1 VQTIEL
7 QTSNTEFR
15 GVATMTATLRAVEC
29 GSDVVVQHEDPPA
42 ALSPADNEA
51 GTRMAP
57 ADLANLVEA
66 G

>member
-1 VQTIEL
+1 
-7 QTSNTEFR
+7 
-15 GVATMTATLRAVEC
+15 MTATPRDAE
-29 GSDVVVQHEDPPA
+29 GGTDVVQHECLAA

-51 GTRMAP
+51 GTRMAL

>member
-1 VQTIEL
+1 
-7 QTSNTEFR
+7 
-15 GVATMTATLRAVEC
+15 MTATLRDAE
-29 GSDVVVQHEDPPA
+29 GGTDVVVQHEGPPA

-51 GTRMAP
+51 GTRMAL